1 MFLIEPPPE
10 RGAGAGGEGRG
21 GAGAGAVRLLQ
32 SDHWQGPAGH
42 TGQGH
47 LSGDR

>member
-21 GAGAGAVRLLQ
+21 GAGAGAVRLLH
-32 SDHWQGPAGH
+32 SHRWQGTAGH
-42 TGQGH
+42 TGQGQ
-47 LSGDR
+47 LRGDM